1 MPLTTE
7 DGAAVDIDA
16 LTAANQEFARS
27 MAAPPADEPQTPAPP
42 RKVEGATAKRRGRP
56 PGGADKARSAKTAT
70 APGTDTRTPQKASEE
85 RAAGIAGLFQI
96 AGAGCLAVG
105 SRSKGSKQG
114 DALIC
119 DAVTLAEHGVPIGN
133 ACATVAASNPHFAAA
148 LDKVL
153 AVGPYGV
160 LVSAVL
166 GVGLQLA
173 ANHDLVPDGSMGTK
187 SKKEILAGLESD
199 ESGGQGEA
207 V

>member
-85 RAAGIAGLFQI
+85 RAAGIAGIVQT
-96 AGAGCLAVG
+96 GGSLA
-105 SRSKGSKQG
+105 
-114 DALIC
+114 ALLGKNAKPENEALLA
-119 DAVTLAEHGVPIGN
+119 DGVTLAMYAQPLGAAVADVADKDARFAKVIDRLCIAGPYSALMGVMFGMGTQLMANHSEKKIPGTMTR
-133 ACATVAASNPHFAAA
+133 AE
-148 LDKVL
+148 VL
-153 AVGPYGV
+153 AT
-160 LVSAVL
+160 LDEADEK
-166 GVGLQLA
+166 A
-173 ANHDLVPDGSMGTK
+173 A
-187 SKKEILAGLESD
+187 
-199 ESGGQGEA
+199 
-207 V
+207 